1 MNNNTMNVFQ
11 PDYTNILKVLNN
23 QVPIIYL
30 CMSIILILHSLPSAW
45 DVNCQ

>member
-23 QVPIIYL
+23 QRPDYL
-30 CMSIILILHSLPSAW
+30 PLYEIGRAH
-45 DVNCQ
+45 V

>member
-11 PDYTNILKVLNN
+11 PDYTNILKVLN
-23 QVPIIYL
+23 VPIIYL